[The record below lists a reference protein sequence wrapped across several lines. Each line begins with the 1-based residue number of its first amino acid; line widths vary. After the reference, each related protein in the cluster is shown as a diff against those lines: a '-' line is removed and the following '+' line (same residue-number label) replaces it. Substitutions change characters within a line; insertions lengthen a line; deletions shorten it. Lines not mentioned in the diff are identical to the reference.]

1 MKKAIFTALFS
12 QIISVR
18 AAVGDPPVAEPAIV
32 PVDYK
37 KDRVYP
43 VTSAKVNKDGETVKY

>member
-1 MKKAIFTALFS
+1 MKKVILTALTS
-12 QIISVR
+12 QIISVE
-18 AAVGDPPVAEPAIV
+18 AVDLPAIV

-43 VTSAKVNKDGETVKY
+43 VTTAAINKDGETVKY

>member
-1 MKKAIFTALFS
+1 MKKAILTALTS
-12 QIISVR
+12 QIISVE
-18 AAVGDPPVAEPAIV
+18 AVDPPKAAPAIV

-43 VTSAKVNKDGETVKY
+43 VTSANINKDGETVKY